1 MEYVKVVYPTNRFA
15 FIDGEKGGITN
26 DVLRVEA
33 GTHVFD
39 LGNQK
44 NYKPQSQEVEVE
56 GTTVLKPMQIVFS
69 KKDK

>member
-44 NYKPQSQEVEVE
+44 NYEPQSREVEVE
-56 GTTVLKPMQIVFS
+56 GTTVLKPMEIVFS

>member
-1 MEYVKVVYPTNRFA
+1 MEYVKVVYPTNRLA

-44 NYKPQSQEVEVE
+44 NYEPQSRKVKVER
-56 GTTVLKPMQIVFS
+56 TTVLKPMEIVFS

>member
-1 MEYVKVVYPTNRFA
+1 MEYVKVVYPTNRFV
-15 FIDGEKGGITN
+15 FIDGEKGGISN

-44 NYKPQSQEVEVE
+44 NYEPQSQEVEVD
-56 GTTVLKPMQIVFS
+56 GTTVLKPMEIVFS

>member
-1 MEYVKVVYPTNRFA
+1 MEYVKVVYPTNRFV
-15 FIDGEKGGITN
+15 FIDGEKGGISN

-44 NYKPQSQEVEVE
+44 NYAPQSQEVEVE
-56 GTTVLKPMQIVFS
+56 GTTVLKPMEIVFS